1 MHNLRLK
8 IFYCLSKTVS
18 VHDPSPSE
26 RSTLISYD
34 NKSESWGGGHF
45 PPFRYFPNF
54 QHNQNTCYLL
64 NTTFIFDRCHRSKAA
79 ATPVKYECDS
89 RNLTGNFAQSNIS
102 ITEKFTNGASVTPSV
117 VIREQK
123 LCTVSE
129 DMGRRRHH
137 IWVLHA
143 YVLISQ
149 RTG

>member
-54 QHNQNTCYLL
+54 QHHQNTCYLL
-64 NTTFIFDRCHRSKAA
+64 NTTFIFDRCRRSKAV

-89 RNLTGNFAQSNIS
+89 MNLSGNFAKMKYFHNGEIYEWGVSNPIRGHP
-102 ITEKFTNGASVTPSV
+102 GAKAMYSEWRHGQKTSSYLSTSC
-117 VIREQK
+117 IR
-123 LCTVSE
+123 
-129 DMGRRRHH
+129 
-137 IWVLHA
+137 
-143 YVLISQ
+143 
-149 RTG
+149 